1 MVHGVST
8 KKKKKKQNKLGQLLS
23 RLLQPPGLPSL
34 FRQLTARNQGSNL
47 KAIDNVSKAAGGF
60 PYLASKP

>member
-1 MVHGVST
+1 MVST
-8 KKKKKKQNKLGQLLS
+8 KKKKETQQFGAVTK
-23 RLLQPPGLPSL
+23 PITPGLPSL
-34 FRQLTARNQGSNL
+34 FRQLTASNHGSNL